1 MAVARPDSPKSPEEW
16 VAKCAYDGTSGALNF
31 MAIKGIAKWAIHTK
45 GAHPRAVLSSIES
58 LYTGGRAVT
67 KQTVAQ
73 RLDGIIKDNGTTR
86 PDTMDKIRHTLTVPL
101 TAPAP
106 AGALTGTDPFQL
118 RITQ

>member
-1 MAVARPDSPKSPEEW
+1 MAKR
-16 VAKCAYDGTSGALNF
+16 AYDNTSGALNF
-31 MAIKGIAKWAIHTK
+31 MAVKGIAKWAIHTK
-45 GAHPRAVLSSIES
+45 GCHPRDVDGAIGTLWRA
-58 LYTGGRAVT
+58 GRTIT
-67 KQTVAQ
+67 KQVLGQ
-73 RLDGIIKDNGTTR
+73 YLDGIIKSNGTTR